1 MNTKNA
7 GRLLFGLSAISGKYN
22 NPNPHHTRL
31 VVCLPTI
38 YQEFFFL
45 EVNTRIQVEHGI
57 TELTHPGVDLVKWMV
72 CQAHPATPLHLSS
85 FVQKMARAGHAI
97 ELRICAED
105 PTKDFQPSSGVI
117 GEFSLPVG
125 AKGARFETWVYR
137 GCEITPSFDSLI
149 LKVLQWAPSRSESIR
164 FPRRPSICFVLRF

>member
-1 MNTKNA
+1 
-7 GRLLFGLSAISGKYN
+7 LF
-22 NPNPHHTRL
+22 
-31 VVCLPTI
+31 VCFPTQ

-85 FVQKMARAGHAI
+85 FEQKTARAGHAI
-97 ELRICAED
+97 ELRVCAED

-117 GEFSLPVG
+117 GEFFLPVG

-164 FPRRPSICFVLRF
+164 SP